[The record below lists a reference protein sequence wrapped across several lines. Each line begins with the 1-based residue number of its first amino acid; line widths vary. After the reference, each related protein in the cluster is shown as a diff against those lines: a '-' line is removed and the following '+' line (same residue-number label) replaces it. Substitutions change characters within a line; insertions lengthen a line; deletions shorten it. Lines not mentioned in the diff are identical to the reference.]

1 MYLCRLNLKFLFMEN
16 VFNYVTN
23 FFKSM
28 SSLFLV
34 MLSFGIL
41 GEIVFGDVLGISV
54 ITNVMDV
61 INLLGDNGFVGLV
74 ALIILFKFVDQK

>member
-1 MYLCRLNLKFLFMEN
+1 MEN
-16 VFNYVTN
+16 VFNYATT

-34 MLSFGIL
+34 FLSFGIL
-41 GEIVFGDVLGISV
+41 GEIIFGDVFGISV

-74 ALIILFKFVDQK
+74 ALLILFKFVDQK

>member
-1 MYLCRLNLKFLFMEN
+1 MES
-16 VFNYVTN
+16 VFGYVTK

-28 SSLFLV
+28 TGLFLV

-41 GEIVFGDVLGISV
+41 AEIVFGGPVFGISV
-54 ITNVMDV
+54 ITNVMDL

-74 ALIILFKFVDQK
+74 ALVILYELLSKK

>member
-1 MYLCRLNLKFLFMEN
+1 MET
-16 VFNYVTN
+16 VFNYATN

-41 GEIVFGDVLGISV
+41 GEIVFGQVFGISV
-54 ITNVMDV
+54 ISNVMDV

-74 ALIILFKFVDQK
+74 ALLVLFKFVDQK

>member
-1 MYLCRLNLKFLFMEN
+1 MET
-16 VFNYVTN
+16 VFNYATN

-41 GEIVFGDVLGISV
+41 AEIVFGGGIFGISV

-74 ALIILFKFVDQK
+74 ALLILFKFVDQK

>member
-1 MYLCRLNLKFLFMEN
+1 MET
-16 VFNYVTN
+16 VFNYATN

-41 GEIVFGDVLGISV
+41 GEIVFGNVFGISV
-54 ITNVMDV
+54 ISNVMGV
-61 INLLGDNGFVGLV
+61 ISLLGENGFVGLV
-74 ALIILFKFVDQK
+74 ALLILFKFVDQK

>member
-1 MYLCRLNLKFLFMEN
+1 MET
-16 VFNYVTN
+16 VFNYATN

-41 GEIVFGDVLGISV
+41 GEIVFGNVLGLSV
-54 ITNVMDV
+54 ISNVMDV

-74 ALIILFKFVDQK
+74 ALLVLFKFVDQK

>member
-1 MYLCRLNLKFLFMEN
+1 MET
-16 VFNYVTN
+16 VFNYATN
-23 FFKSM
+23 FFKGM
-28 SSLFLV
+28 SNLFLV

-41 GEIVFGDVLGISV
+41 GEIIFGDVFGISV

-74 ALIILFKFVDQK
+74 ALLILFKFVDQK

>member
-1 MYLCRLNLKFLFMEN
+1 MEN
-16 VFNYVTN
+16 VFGYVTK

-28 SSLFLV
+28 TSLFLV

-41 GEIVFGDVLGISV
+41 AEIVFGGPVFGISV
-54 ITNVMDV
+54 ITNVMDL

-74 ALIILFKFVDQK
+74 ALVILYELLSKK

>member
-1 MYLCRLNLKFLFMEN
+1 MDN
-16 VFNYVTN
+16 VFNYATN
-23 FFKSM
+23 FFKNM

-41 GEIVFGDVLGISV
+41 GEIIFGDVMGISV

-74 ALIILFKFVDQK
+74 ALLVLFKFVDQK

>member
-1 MYLCRLNLKFLFMEN
+1 MEN
-16 VFNYVTN
+16 VFKYATN

-41 GEIVFGDVLGISV
+41 GEIVFGNIFGISV
-54 ITNVMDV
+54 ISNVMDV

-74 ALIILFKFVDQK
+74 ALLILFKFVDQK